1 MFGVQGPGRCHGL
14 LLPLI
19 QWFWRLALQ
28 WPRYCKGSRGHAQ
41 KKHKGKE
48 EVMIKKWEEE
58 EEKGGG
64 KRYEGG
70 RKTIAAAAIAK
81 AAGAES
87 LLE

>member
-1 MFGVQGPGRCHGL
+1 
-14 LLPLI
+14 
-19 QWFWRLALQ
+19 
-28 WPRYCKGSRGHAQ
+28 
-41 KKHKGKE
+41 
-48 EVMIKKWEEE
+48 MIKKWEEE
-58 EEKGGG
+58 EEKGRG